1 MATRLLVLWSV
12 PVPSAVRH
20 VTFDCA
26 DPYQLATFWSQVLGG
41 SLDPEDEPG
50 DPEAV
55 VQAEGSPTLLFQRV
69 PEGKTVKNRVHL
81 DLQPQGVRRDD
92 EVERLQALGATV
104 VGDHRR
110 PDGTGW
116 VTMADIE
123 GNEFCVERS
132 DLERAASGT

>member
-1 MATRLLVLWSV
+1 M
-12 PVPSAVRH
+12 PSAVRH

-26 DPYQLATFWSQVLGG
+26 DPYQVAAFWSQVLGG
-41 SLDPEDEPG
+41 SLGPDDEPG

-55 VQAEGSPTLLFQRV
+55 VQSVGNPTLLFQRV
-69 PEGKTVKNRVHL
+69 PEGKAVKNRVHL
-81 DLQPQGVRRDD
+81 DLQPQGIHRDD
-92 EVERLQALGATV
+92 EVERLRGLGATV

-110 PDGTGW
+110 SDGTGW

-132 DLERAASGT
+132 DLERAASDTNAGT

>member
-1 MATRLLVLWSV
+1 LCRRLVEE
-12 PVPSAVRH
+12 PTVPSAVRH

-26 DPYQLATFWSQVLGG
+26 DPYQLARFWSHLLGG
-41 SLDPEDEPG
+41 SLHPDDQPG
-50 DPEAV
+50 DPEALL
-55 VQAEGSPTLLFQRV
+55 QSAGSPTLLFQQV
-69 PEGKTVKNRVHL
+69 PEGKVVKNRVHL
-81 DLQPQGVRRDD
+81 DLQPQGIRRDD
-92 EVERLQALGATV
+92 EVERLRELGATV

-132 DLERAASGT
+132 DLERASDD